1 MEGSEGRKG
10 PHAPSFKVR
19 AACVAARYVRHVRN
33 FAAFLGRSPDTATS
47 EDVRRFQLHMATERI
62 GAPATQEAQME
73 RRTILQS
80 CASVAPPLRRHSEP
94 QSLLA
99 LAP

>member
-1 MEGSEGRKG
+1 
-10 PHAPSFKVR
+10 
-19 AACVAARYVRHVRN
+19 
-33 FAAFLGRSPDTATS
+33 
-47 EDVRRFQLHMATERI
+47 MATERI